1 MELERAY
8 RQVEARLERIDFSA
22 LHRGFHPFPFALY
35 SGTEAFTAVGFN
47 AVLGIYLFLES
58 GEAARDR

>member
-35 SGTEAFTAVGFN
+35 SGTEAFTVVGFN
-47 AVLGIYLFLES
+47 AVLGIYLF
-58 GEAARDR
+58 